1 MNEIKEVCHGLT
13 EKEEGDALLFPR
25 FKKRELKRD
34 KILVKKV
41 HKRVVAPP
49 GE

>member
-1 MNEIKEVCHGLT
+1 MKSKKKEVP
-13 EKEEGDALLFPR
+13 FPS
-25 FKKRELKRD
+25 FKKRELNKE
-34 KILVKKV
+34 KIVIRKV

>member
-1 MNEIKEVCHGLT
+1 VKSKKREDVP
-13 EKEEGDALLFPR
+13 FPS
-25 FKKRELKRD
+25 FKKRELKKE
-34 KILVKKV
+34 KIVIRKV

>member
-1 MNEIKEVCHGLT
+1 MTKMEDD
-13 EKEEGDALLFPR
+13 DAPLFPR

>member
-1 MNEIKEVCHGLT
+1 MKT
-13 EKEEGDALLFPR
+13 EKKTERILFPS
-25 FKKRELKRD
+25 FKKRELKKG
-34 KILVKKV
+34 KILIKKV

>member
-1 MNEIKEVCHGLT
+1 MKSKKREDVP
-13 EKEEGDALLFPR
+13 FPS
-25 FKKRELKRD
+25 FKKRELKKE
-34 KILVKKV
+34 KIVIRKV

>member
-1 MNEIKEVCHGLT
+1 MGS
-13 EKEEGDALLFPR
+13 EKKDKKTLFPS
-25 FKKRELKRD
+25 FKKRELKRG
-34 KILVKKV
+34 KIVIRKE